1 MSWQKQIGTIA
12 TAIAVLAAGWMAL
25 TVGIGEAA
33 QIVIDPNDPNNPLDA
48 NTTAVFGGQVD
59 FIDRVAVLGVFVT
72 LLGGSGL
79 AILRPNKDLPP
90 AINTIVR
97 VMPSIIGL
105 VAFTAFSTEV
115 FEILQGDRVW
125 ENYSDG
131 TNSYMLF
138 LAASFVAGLMTLLKR
153 N

>member
-12 TAIAVLAAGWMAL
+12 TAVAVLAAIWMAL

-33 QIVIDPNDPNNPLDA
+33 MVVLDPNDPTDPLEA
-48 NTTAVFGGQVD
+48 ETLAVFGGQVD
-59 FIDRVAVLGVFVT
+59 FIDRIAVLGVFVT
-72 LLGGSGL
+72 ILGGAGL
-79 AILRPNKDLPP
+79 GLLRPNSDLPP
-90 AINTIVR
+90 FVNTIVR
-97 VMPSIIGL
+97 TMPTIIGL

-115 FEILQGDRVW
+115 FDIIQGDRVW
-125 ENYSDG
+125 ADHSDG

-138 LAASFVAGLMTLLKR
+138 LAASFVAGLMNLLKR